1 MSFSHGRLAYV
12 SVAGT
17 DLSAYFNSTDLPVEV
32 DNAETSTFGASWRTG
47 LSGLAGATWSLE
59 GYWDPTASTG
69 PAAVLVAAIAT
80 CQAGTPVA
88 CVFRPAGTGS
98 GKATRTFNANITG
111 YTEGATLDGVVPITA
126 SFQVTGAITF
136 GTQ

>member
-17 DLSAYFNSTDLPVEV
+17 DLSAYFSSTDLPIDVE
-32 DNAETSTFGASWRTG
+32 NADTTTFGNAWHTNIA
-47 LSGLAGATWSLE
+47 GLAGATFSLS

-80 CQAGTPVA
+80 CQGGTPVA
-88 CVFRPAGTGS
+88 CVFRPAGTGG

-111 YTEGATLDGVVPITA
+111 YTEGAEVGGVVPISAT
-126 SFQVTGAITF
+126 FQVTGAVTF
-136 GTQ
+136 ATQ

>member
-1 MSFSHGRLAYV
+1 MAFSHGRLAYV

-17 DLSAYFNSTDLPVEV
+17 DLSAYFNQTDLPIDVA
-32 DNAETSTFGASWRTG
+32 NADTSTFGLSWETN
-47 LSGLAGATWSLE
+47 LAGLASATWSLD

-69 PAAVLVAAIAT
+69 PAAVLTAAITT
-80 CQAGTPVA
+80 CQGGTPVA

-111 YTEGATLDGVVPITA
+111 YSEGAEVGGVVPISA
-126 SFQVTGAITF
+126 SFKVTGAVTF